1 MTICTTTRDKRNL
14 LSRKPETQAR
24 NYSCLLPL
32 SLTVS
37 RHFDSDA
44 GDGAVHGHEDVEH
57 GAFVYVGAEDEL
69 VREGRWKGQAKR
81 RG

>member
-1 MTICTTTRDKRNL
+1 MHGRGGEPT
-14 LSRKPETQAR
+14 
-24 NYSCLLPL
+24 
-32 SLTVS
+32 
-37 RHFDSDA
+37 HFDSDA